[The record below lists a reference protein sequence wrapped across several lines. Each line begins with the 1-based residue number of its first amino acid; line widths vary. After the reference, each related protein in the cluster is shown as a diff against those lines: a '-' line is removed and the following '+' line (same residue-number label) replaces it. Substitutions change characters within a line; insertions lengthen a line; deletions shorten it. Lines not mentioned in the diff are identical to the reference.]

1 MVKPESSTRPT
12 GTRQQTT
19 DYLQNLDQNVLE
31 TMADRQRQRVKETN
45 KKVSV
50 PAISVADSINWTP
63 ELEKRAKEVL
73 EDTKDVWVLPDSLRN
88 DYLSLFKT
96 ALLYTGRSPRDIVGV
111 QTQLCFALDS
121 KSRALDYTPH
131 PLKAWSRKFCDRL
144 SQLITHQ
151 AWDTKQPGGRAACLA
166 TALQYAVILRT
177 RDKREWWMRGPDSFL
192 EGIQSAVKSGASPR
206 EAHAKMRASLFV
218 RGDFIHTYHIS
229 NVFDAL
235 EKIVKERREQIIADS
250 PYYVT
255 TDDLAALT
263 QALDSLSDSETC
275 CIGLSTEIYYKMA
288 MAVRPMRGLK
298 PAGNEL
304 DTFHEKIML
313 EECRRMLLHEH
324 VVSRNDRGCD
334 TVDGAEPFASTS
346 LIAPHSTAQTEVESD
361 ADPAVDTNSEIFD
374 DSGDNLACESSMS
387 GSVTPG
393 QTRLLEVPAT
403 PERQGRADGKRPQQA
418 LVERTPKRAR
428 LDYDD
433 AEEVEL
439 GVSLTA
445 SVKCEA
451 INAEKAR
458 KAEEVKE
465 AKAEEAR
472 KATEATEA
480 TEAKEVKESKEAEDK
495 KSQEALVPVRE
506 PWDFELPCDQG
517 LDLPVLLNVL
527 GDPPGAERRLPR
539 PFLRDAESSLL
550 RCKLRRH
557 F

>member
-63 ELEKRAKEVL
+63 ELEKRVKEVL

-111 QTQLCFALDS
+111 QTRLCFALDS

-235 EKIVKERREQIIADS
+235 EKMVKERREQIVADS

-288 MAVRPMRGLK
+288 MATDVG
-298 PAGNEL
+298 
-304 DTFHEKIML
+304 
-313 EECRRMLLHEH
+313 
-324 VVSRNDRGCD
+324 
-334 TVDGAEPFASTS
+334 
-346 LIAPHSTAQTEVESD
+346 SD

-374 DSGDNLACESSMS
+374 DSGDNMACESSMS

-445 SVKCEA
+445 SVNCEA

-458 KAEEVKE
+458 KAEEATE
-465 AKAEEAR
+465 AKEEEAR
-472 KATEATEA
+472 KAKEA

-495 KSQEALVPVRE
+495 KSQEALVPVCE

-527 GDPPGAERRLPR
+527 
-539 PFLRDAESSLL
+539 
-550 RCKLRRH
+550 
-557 F
+557 